1 MRSYI
6 IEGKKEG
13 IQIRGAREGLTPTKG
28 YKINWHIWKESYAT
42 NKRTFYRQREK
53 LIKLISGYQA
63 DTTNELRAFLIGTC
77 RGAEIDI
84 MEHLGFF
91 EIIQEFRIA
100 EKIIQNEIEKGI

>member
-28 YKINWHIWKESYAT
+28 HKINWNIWKESYAT

-63 DTTNELRAFLIGTC
+63 DTTNELKSFIIGVF
-77 RGAEIDI
+77 RGANIDI

-91 EIIQEFRIA
+91 GIITELKIA
-100 EKIIQNEIEKGI
+100 EKIIKNEIEKGI